1 MAEEEVRKEA
11 RRKELTLEAD
21 FTLGPGQVVHQIFLF
36 FWFHF
41 LLIIS
46 MNTARRTL
54 RASTLRMVG
63 PKMQRSCG
71 MLTTSR
77 STSLSSG
84 SSGEETDGLRDTLEM
99 RREAGEE
106 AKRREKQRER
116 ERVER
121 VERDETKE
129 AQLIEPF

>member
-1 MAEEEVRKEA
+1 M
-11 RRKELTLEAD
+11 T
-21 FTLGPGQVVHQIFLF
+21 
-36 FWFHF
+36 
-41 LLIIS
+41 S

-77 STSLSSG
+77 STSPSSG

-106 AKRREKQRER
+106 AKRREKQRGERSKGRER
-116 ERVER
+116 ELRE
-121 VERDETKE
+121 
-129 AQLIEPF
+129 